1 MVGCLAIPYWVYQ
14 GRSYTGTMDMSL
26 YKCNNCPQF
35 AGDWTWQCF
44 ARYFCEL
51 SSSMDACIFFDEGFK
66 ANVTFIVLEL
76 LALVAALLLLEKLLA
91 FQLRR
96 DYGSPVSLYA
106 FAILMA
112 VFHFLA
118 TVLWFGITGANIS
131 TECLKELVVKDGQVL
146 MCASIGPALAL
157 LGVGM
162 TVVTVVTFLVT
173 FSQRT
178 HDCIKIGVE
187 TGVVC
192 RVSTQTLMSIVLG
205 LQWLC
210 TGLICYSIYIDTWVR
225 RETEDN
231 DIEGGL
237 LECKNCDILFKDL
250 GWDCFAGFMCDIDSS
265 LGYCVLYENLKDAG
279 RIVRDTQYI
288 SLAVTS
294 LMFTLLWGQ
303 GVVFII
309 QGREYGFATLNY
321 VRSSQF
327 YAVGAVLFQS
337 LAVILW
343 FVISG
348 VSYTADCSQPLHDM
362 KEVPQLC
369 STSGP
374 SLAIAASVLLVV
386 TATLYVAAFWNRGTS
401 STKEVSLKYEELR
414 EFELTPRGNPAS

>member
-1 MVGCLAIPYWVYQ
+1 
-14 GRSYTGTMDMSL
+14 
-26 YKCNNCPQF
+26 
-35 AGDWTWQCF
+35 
-44 ARYFCEL
+44 
-51 SSSMDACIFFDEGFK
+51 MDACIFFDEGLK
-66 ANVTFIVLEL
+66 ANVTFIVLEIF
-76 LALVAALLLLEKLLA
+76 ALVAALLLFEKLLA
-91 FQLRR
+91 FLLRR
-96 DYGSPVSLYA
+96 DYGSPTSLYA

-118 TVLWFGITGANIS
+118 TVLWFGITGAHFSTDCLDDLNIQ
-131 TECLKELVVKDGQVL
+131 DGEVL
-146 MCASIGPALAL
+146 MCASTGPALAL
-157 LGVGM
+157 GGVGM

-192 RVSTQTLMSIVLG
+192 KVSTQTLMSTVLG

-225 RETEDN
+225 RDTDHT

-237 LECKNCDILFKDL
+237 LECNNCDALFKDL
-250 GWDCFAGFMCDIDSS
+250 GWDCFAGFMCDIDST
-265 LGYCVLYENLKDAG
+265 LGYCVMYENLKDAG

-309 QGREYGFATLNY
+309 QGREYGFASFNY

-327 YAVGAVLFQS
+327 YAVSAVLFQT
-337 LAVILW
+337 LAVVLW
-343 FVISG
+343 FDISRA
-348 VSYTADCSQPLHDM
+348 SYTADCSEPLHDL

-369 STSGP
+369 STYGP
-374 SLAIAASVLLVV
+374 GLAIAASVLLGV
-386 TATLYVAAFWNRGTS
+386 TATIYIAAFWNRGKS
-401 STKEVSLKYEELR
+401 STKEVSLRYEELR
-414 EFELTPRGNPAS
+414 EVELAGSPKASSNS